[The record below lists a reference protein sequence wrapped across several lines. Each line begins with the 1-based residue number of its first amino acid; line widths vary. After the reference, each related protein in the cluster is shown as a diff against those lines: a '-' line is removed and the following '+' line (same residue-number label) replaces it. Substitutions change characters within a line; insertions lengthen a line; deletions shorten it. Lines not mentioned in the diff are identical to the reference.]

1 MTNDLIKKIHSVIS
15 EKSLLKHPFY
25 EAWNCGELPIESMRK
40 YAEQYYHFEKAYP
53 RFLSNVHSRCDDR
66 NVRQLLLENL
76 WDEEHGEDNHVELWL
91 RFCDALGLDR
101 AQVEN
106 STPDNSTKELID
118 SFLDLT
124 SNRSLAGGASALFA
138 FESQVPEVADTK
150 IAGLKSFYG
159 IEDKRGIS
167 FFKVHRDLD
176 IEHSDAEAEMINSL
190 VTTEQEEND
199 AVDSADIAASS
210 LWNFLDGVYK

>member
-1 MTNDLIKKIHSVIS
+1 MAKDLINRINSVIS
-15 EKSLLKHPFY
+15 AKSLLEHPFY
-25 EAWNCGELPIESMRK
+25 QAWNCGELPIESMKK

-66 NVRQLLLENL
+66 SVRQLLLENL

-101 AQVEN
+101 SEVEN
-106 STPDNSTKELID
+106 SSPDESTKELID

-124 SNRSLAGGASALFA
+124 SNHSLAGGASALFA

-159 IEDKRGIS
+159 IDDSKGIS

-190 VTTEQEEND
+190 ATTESEEND
-199 AVDSADIAASS
+199 AVESADIAANS
-210 LWNFLDGVYK
+210 LWSFLDGVYK

>member
-1 MTNDLIKKIHSVIS
+1 MFNNIKQSRPIQFGILTFVFLLSYFFIPHSENS
-15 EKSLLKHPFY
+15 FLWRLPPLLKDVPT
-25 EAWNCGELPIESMRK
+25 LIQSI
-40 YAEQYYHFEKAYP
+40 
-53 RFLSNVHSRCDDR
+53 LD
-66 NVRQLLLENL
+66 NL
-76 WDEEHGEDNHVELWL
+76 WDEEHGEDNHVELWV
-91 RFCDALGLDR
+91 RFCEALGLDR

-190 VTTEQEEND
+190 ATTEQEEND

-210 LWNFLDGVYK
+210 LWKFLDGVYK

>member
-1 MTNDLIKKIHSVIS
+1 M
-15 EKSLLKHPFY
+15 
-25 EAWNCGELPIESMRK
+25 
-40 YAEQYYHFEKAYP
+40 
-53 RFLSNVHSRCDDR
+53 
-66 NVRQLLLENL
+66 
-76 WDEEHGEDNHVELWL
+76 
-91 RFCDALGLDR
+91 
-101 AQVEN
+101 
-106 STPDNSTKELID
+106 ID

-190 VTTEQEEND
+190 ATTEREEND

>member
-1 MTNDLIKKIHSVIS
+1 MANDLIKKIHSVIRG
-15 EKSLLKHPFY
+15 KSLLKHPFY
-25 EAWNCGELPIESMRK
+25 QAWNCGELPIESMRK

-53 RFLSNVHSRCDDR
+53 RFLSNVHSRCDDTS
-66 NVRQLLLENL
+66 VRQLLLENL
-76 WDEEHGEDNHVELWL
+76 WDEEHGDDNHVELWL

-101 AQVEN
+101 DKVKN
-106 STPDNSTKELID
+106 STPDDVTSELIN

-124 SNRSLAGGASALFA
+124 SNHSLAGGASALFA

-159 IEDKRGIS
+159 IDNNRGIS

-176 IEHSDAEAEMINSL
+176 VEHSDAEAEMIHSL
-190 VTTEQEEND
+190 ATTESEEND
-199 AVDSADIAASS
+199 AVEAAGIAASS

>member
-1 MTNDLIKKIHSVIS
+1 MANDLIKKIHSVIS

-76 WDEEHGEDNHVELWL
+76 WDEEHGDYNHRAMWL
-91 RFCDALGLDR
+91 D
-101 AQVEN
+101 
-106 STPDNSTKELID
+106 
-118 SFLDLT
+118 
-124 SNRSLAGGASALFA
+124 
-138 FESQVPEVADTK
+138 
-150 IAGLKSFYG
+150 
-159 IEDKRGIS
+159 
-167 FFKVHRDLD
+167 RDLD
-176 IEHSDAEAEMINSL
+176 IQHSDAEAEMIYSL
-190 VTTEQEEND
+190 ATTEREEND

>member
-1 MTNDLIKKIHSVIS
+1 LTNDLIKKIHSVIN

-25 EAWNCGELPIESMRK
+25 QAWNCGELPIESMRK

-53 RFLSNVHSRCDDR
+53 RFLSNVHSRCDDT

-101 AQVEN
+101 DQVQN
-106 STPDNSTKELID
+106 STPDTSTKELID

-124 SNRSLAGGASALFA
+124 SNHSLAGGASALFA

-159 IEDKRGIS
+159 IEDSRGIS

-176 IEHSDAEAEMINSL
+176 IEHSDAEAEMISSL
-190 VTTEQEEND
+190 ATTEREESD
-199 AVDSADIAASS
+199 AVDAADIAANS